1 VNSQDELVSIYK
13 EFKSQL
19 NDTEE
24 LELIIE
30 KAEKSIEIFLVEL
43 NKLDQVI
50 QDVRLAQKTRIEL
63 EIQHLLNELKMP
75 NTKFVFELEDL
86 AQLTEFGSKKISIL
100 FSPNVGLELKP
111 IEKVASGGELSR
123 LMLCIQLLLSEKK
136 SLPSIIFDEIDTG
149 VSGDVAQKMGE
160 LLKRMGNKMQVLS
173 ITHLPQVAAKGDHQ
187 FKVSKQ
193 VVNNETI
200 TSVYKLTQNERIQEI
215 ARLMSGENI
224 TESAIQNANE
234 LIKG

>member
-1 VNSQDELVSIYK
+1 
-13 EFKSQL
+13 
-19 NDTEE
+19 
-24 LELIIE
+24 
-30 KAEKSIEIFLVEL
+30 
-43 NKLDQVI
+43 
-50 QDVRLAQKTRIEL
+50 
-63 EIQHLLNELKMP
+63 MP

-173 ITHLPQVAAKGDHQ
+173 ITHLPQVAAKGNFH
-187 FKVSKQ
+187 FKVEKSFENQ
-193 VVNNETI
+193 STI
-200 TSVYKLTQNERIQEI
+200 TSVLKLNENQRINEI

-224 TESAIQNANE
+224 STAALENASDLMKN
-234 LIKG
+234 